1 MHLNTFSM
9 ASFSISSSFTFT
21 CLKIFCLIGQDKRL
35 KHING
40 KLGRPVSM
48 STWKRRPI
56 NSKTASCWRRPRRS
70 KSNRTSPERATTKTT
85 NFARFAGGLKSII
98 KQRSNL
104 KMIKFRVSDVAF
116 TLLNLW
122 FVVEWRMFPDY
133 GSQGNSRGIESNFFI
148 AFSAINCPAE
158 HTKTTLPK

>member
-1 MHLNTFSM
+1 MQTDQTDNNNTNYVITSVRMHLNTFSM
-9 ASFSISSSFTFT
+9 ASFSISSSFPFT

-70 KSNRTSPERATTKTT
+70 KSNRTSAERATTKTT

-98 KQRSNL
+98 KQCCL
-104 KMIKFRVSDVAF
+104 P
-116 TLLNLW
+116 
-122 FVVEWRMFPDY
+122 FPSLY
-133 GSQGNSRGIESNFFI
+133 F
-148 AFSAINCPAE
+148 
-158 HTKTTLPK
+158 